1 MYRLTKLRWRRK
13 VRQRKQQ
20 VEGLSLNAEEHFEK
34 HFIRRLVRLVEV
46 RRFVI
51 SWVFLFVLLGGIVVT
66 QIRSLTG
73 YYQRLQPVS
82 GGIYTEGIVGSF
94 TNANPLFASTI
105 VDESV
110 SKLLFSGLARY
121 DKHNKLTSDLAE
133 TWSLDESGT
142 VYTVKIKPNIK
153 WHDGKPLTADDVVF
167 TFHAAQNPDAKSSM
181 FQTWREVVAKKIDD
195 NTVTLTLKA
204 PFAPFVYSLT
214 TGIIPKHLLET
225 VAPSQLRS
233 VAFNT
238 NKPVGTGPFSWSSLE
253 IVNDDGGGRQQYI
266 GLNANKTYHLGQ
278 PKLESFVIKSYL
290 SKDKLLQAFKDR
302 GVDAIVGIDVIPDD
316 LQVRGVH
323 VYETPLTA
331 QVMAFF
337 LTDSGVLKDAKI
349 RSALVQSVNVPE
361 IIKEL
366 GYPVIRSDQPFL
378 KSSFAYDPLYKQ
390 AGTNIEAANKLLDEA
405 AWVKGKND
413 QRAQSTTQLIIRM
426 IGQNNYENGVVSKNL
441 QQAWTKIGVKTEV
454 VLQDDED
461 LQASIANRAYDVL
474 LNSISLGL
482 DPDVYPFWHSSQANP
497 ISPVRLNFSN
507 YASQNADKALEG
519 GRSRVDQTLRFA
531 KYKPFLQAWKDDNP
545 ALAMYQPRF
554 LYVTRGDLF
563 GFTPPTINTSTD
575 RLSNVHNWMIRQ
587 SNVPIN

>member
-20 VEGLSLNAEEHFEK
+20 VEDLSLNVEK
-34 HFIRRLVRLVEV
+34 HIVRRLARLVEV

-51 SWVFLFVLLGGIVVT
+51 SWLFLFVLLGGIVVT
-66 QIRSLTG
+66 QTRNLAG

-82 GGIYTEGIVGSF
+82 GGIYNEGIVGSF

-110 SKLLFSGLARY
+110 SKLLFSGLVRY
-121 DKHNKLTSDLAE
+121 DEHNKLANDLAE
-133 TWSLDESGT
+133 AWSLDESGT
-142 VYTVKIKPNIK
+142 VYTIKIKPNIK

-167 TFHAAQNPDAKSSM
+167 TVQAAQNPDAKSSM
-181 FQTWREVVAKKIDD
+181 FQAWREVVAKKIDD

-204 PFAPFVYSLT
+204 PFAPFIYSLT

-225 VAPSQLRS
+225 VEPSQLRS

-238 NKPVGTGPFSWSSLE
+238 NDPVGTGPFRWSSLE
-253 IVNDDGGGRQQYI
+253 IVNDDGGGRQQYV
-266 GLNANKTYHLGQ
+266 GLNANKTYYLGQ
-278 PKLESFVIKSYL
+278 PKLDSFVIKSYL

-302 GVDAIVGIDVIPDD
+302 EVDAIVGVDVIPDD

-331 QVMAFF
+331 QAMAFF
-337 LTDSGVLKDAKI
+337 LTDGGVLKDVKI
-349 RSALVQSVNVPE
+349 RSALVQAVEVPE

-366 GYPVIRSDQPFL
+366 GYPVVKSDQPFL
-378 KSSFAYDPLYKQ
+378 KSSFAYDPVYKQ
-390 AGTNIEAANKLLDEA
+390 AGTSVEAANKLLDEA
-405 AWVKGKND
+405 AWVKGENG
-413 QRAQSTTQLIIRM
+413 QRTQSKTELSIRM
-426 IGQNNYENGVVSKNL
+426 VGQNNYENGIVSKNL
-441 QQAWTKIGVKTEV
+441 QQAWTKIGVKVEV

-461 LQASIANRAYDVL
+461 LQASISNRAYDVL

-497 ISPVRLNFSN
+497 ISPVRFNFSN
-507 YASQNADKALEG
+507 YASQNADKSLEG
-519 GRSRVDQTLRFA
+519 GRSRVDQALRSA

-563 GFTPPTINTSTD
+563 GFAPPTINTSTD
-575 RLSNVHNWMIRQ
+575 RLNNVHNWMTRQ